1 MWLAVM
7 HLPGVVDGE
16 VDVERRAVDGD
27 SLDGSIASQRRVLN
41 RYTLRRNAIQ
51 QAGAYSQPSS
61 SSAARRLTGAMFA
74 GTGARW
80 ACSPLAA
87 ASALVSTPPQG
98 STAVNNLLRKRPT
111 KWRSTILGCDFQRYL
126 AGPVAVVWLVLCG
139 WKHHLGVVADYLGTT
154 SGPVNRTN
162 HPEQC
167 AGPHR
172 GPRTGPPRVRHRRRS
187 PHPGRRS
194 PAR

>member
-1 MWLAVM
+1 M

-87 ASALVSTPPQG
+87 ASALVSRPTQG
-98 STAVNNLLRKRPT
+98 STAVNSVLKISANK
-111 KWRSTILGCDFQRYL
+111 
-126 AGPVAVVWLVLCG
+126 VAVDTFGERVLV
-139 WKHHLGVVADYLGTT
+139 
-154 SGPVNRTN
+154 
-162 HPEQC
+162 
-167 AGPHR
+167 AGQ
-172 GPRTGPPRVRHRRRS
+172 VLD
-187 PHPGRRS
+187 HPGEPGDVPDGGVQLGAAGADRVQPPSIVRLEVG
-194 PAR
+194 PGGR

>member
-1 MWLAVM
+1 M

-126 AGPVAVVWLVLCG
+126 AGPVAVVWLVIGG
-139 WKHHLGVVADYLGTT
+139 WKRHLGIVGGLLGQHFR
-154 SGPVNRTN
+154 PVNRT
-162 HPEQC
+162 H
-167 AGPHR
+167 
-172 GPRTGPPRVRHRRRS
+172 
-187 PHPGRRS
+187 HPGTVR
-194 PAR
+194 